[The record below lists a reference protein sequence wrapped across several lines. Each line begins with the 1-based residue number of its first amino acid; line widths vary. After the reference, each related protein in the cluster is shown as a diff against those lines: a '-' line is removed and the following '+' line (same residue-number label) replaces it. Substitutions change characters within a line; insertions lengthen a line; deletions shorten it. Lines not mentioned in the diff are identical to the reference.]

1 MEKCN
6 TVCAYSVSPT
16 HLLLKVRWRT
26 CPPHSR
32 PNMCPFKSWRSE
44 ILSCYFWSSNT
55 TSWPNS
61 PKHCV
66 SWPLFKYV
74 RIQNPC
80 LSKTSLFRR
89 LWPRR
94 HRLSVRGTEWWW
106 SWLRTVILLYH
117 RCTMWWPK
125 ETEELFSEVLKLLF
139 RNIYRTLKILTCERV
154 KFTCASTYSVATARC
169 ICQALQA
176 LRFSGCQSCSN
187 FDASSRASV
196 TVIFFSWGTK

>member
-74 RIQNPC
+74 CIQNPC
-80 LSKTSLFRR
+80 LSKTSLLRR

-94 HRLSVRGTEWWW
+94 HRLSARGTEWWW

-139 RNIYRTLKILTCERV
+139 RNIYRTLKILTCGMNVLWKGEVHMCKYLLCCNRQLHL
-154 KFTCASTYSVATARC
+154 S
-169 ICQALQA
+169 
-176 LRFSGCQSCSN
+176 SCS
-187 FDASSRASV
+187 SSALLRLPMLLKLWCV
-196 TVIFFSWGTK
+196 

>member
-6 TVCAYSVSPT
+6 TVSAYSVSPT

-106 SWLRTVILLYH
+106 SWLSIVILLYH

-139 RNIYRTLKILTCERV
+139 RNIYRTLKILTCGMNVLWKGEVHMCKYLLCCNRQLHL
-154 KFTCASTYSVATARC
+154 S
-169 ICQALQA
+169 
-176 LRFSGCQSCSN
+176 SCS
-187 FDASSRASV
+187 SSALLRLPKLLKLWCV
-196 TVIFFSWGTK
+196 

>member
-74 RIQNPC
+74 CIQNPC

-89 LWPRR
+89 LWPRQ
-94 HRLSVRGTEWWW
+94 HRFSVRGTEWWW
-106 SWLRTVILLYH
+106 SWFRTVILLYH

-139 RNIYRTLKILTCERV
+139 RNIYRTLKILTCGMNVLWKGEV
-154 KFTCASTYSVATARC
+154 HMCKYLLCC
-169 ICQALQA
+169 NCQLH
-176 LRFSGCQSCSN
+176 LSSCS
-187 FDASSRASV
+187 SSALLRLPKLLKLWCV
-196 TVIFFSWGTK
+196 

>member
-106 SWLRTVILLYH
+106 SWLRTVFLLNH
-117 RCTMWWPK
+117 RCTLWWRTK
-125 ETEELFSEVLKLLF
+125 TQKNCFLRSWNSFSE
-139 RNIYRTLKILTCERV
+139 IYTEH
-154 KFTCASTYSVATARC
+154 
-169 ICQALQA
+169 
-176 LRFSGCQSCSN
+176 
-187 FDASSRASV
+187 
-196 TVIFFSWGTK
+196 

>member
-1 MEKCN
+1 
-6 TVCAYSVSPT
+6 
-16 HLLLKVRWRT
+16 
-26 CPPHSR
+26 
-32 PNMCPFKSWRSE
+32 MCPFKIWKSE
-44 ILSCYFWSSNT
+44 MLSCYFWSSNT

-94 HRLSVRGTEWWW
+94 HRLSVRGREWWW

-139 RNIYRTLKILTCERV
+139 RNIYRTLKI
-154 KFTCASTYSVATARC
+154 FTCGMNVLWKGEVHMCKYLLCCNRQLHLSSSSSS
-169 ICQALQA
+169 AL
-176 LRFSGCQSCSN
+176 LKLPKLLKLWR
-187 FDASSRASV
+187 V
-196 TVIFFSWGTK
+196 

>member
-6 TVCAYSVSPT
+6 TVCAYSVSLT

-44 ILSCYFWSSNT
+44 ILSCYFWSSHT

-74 RIQNPC
+74 CIQNPC

-117 RCTMWWPK
+117 RCTMNNEEWRNRRIVFWGLETPFPK
-125 ETEELFSEVLKLLF
+125 YIQNIKNLDLWNECVVKGWSSHVQVLTLLQPPVAFVKLFKLCTSQAAKAAQ
-139 RNIYRTLKILTCERV
+139 TLMRLEQV
-154 KFTCASTYSVATARC
+154 
-169 ICQALQA
+169 
-176 LRFSGCQSCSN
+176 G
-187 FDASSRASV
+187 
-196 TVIFFSWGTK
+196 

>member
-1 MEKCN
+1 MCPLH
-6 TVCAYSVSPT
+6 AYSVSPT
-16 HLLLKVRWRT
+16 HLLLKVRRKT

-32 PNMCPFKSWRSE
+32 PIMCPFKIWKSE
-44 ILSCYFWSSNT
+44 MLSCYFWSSNT

-106 SWLRTVILLYH
+106 SWFRTVILLYH

-125 ETEELFSEVLKLLF
+125 ETEELFSEVLKLHFEIIQNIKNLDLWNECVVEGWSSHVQVLTLLQPPVAFVKLF
-139 RNIYRTLKILTCERV
+139 KL
-154 KFTCASTYSVATARC
+154 CASQAAKAAQILARLEQVA
-169 ICQALQA
+169 
-176 LRFSGCQSCSN
+176 
-187 FDASSRASV
+187 
-196 TVIFFSWGTK
+196 